1 LSNNRIYL
9 KNVCNYFEFFGKYQT
24 PNKRL
29 DFLKKQKLKI
39 HIKAELILTFPINI
53 LIIPFPFSLVGL
65 DKIEFLQS
73 HEKMEIYE
81 KAFNI
86 IQTYFGNDEEDQQLA
101 PTTDNNQFQFN
112 ADQSVPMDG
121 YQF

>member
-1 LSNNRIYL
+1 
-9 KNVCNYFEFFGKYQT
+9 V
-24 PNKRL
+24 RL